1 MSDQRNRSSFLITFV
16 VAAMSL
22 VFMAPAAISEV
33 FSWIPKR
40 VLAPI
45 SSASF
50 LWKFI
55 GLCEIAVAIGDR
67 FYLFLALI
75 LYIFLLLRRQ
85 VPVWLK
91 VLVWVLFAVAVLGA
105 VRMETEIRHF
115 NR

>member
-1 MSDQRNRSSFLITFV
+1 MSDQRNRSSFLTTFV

-22 VFMAPAAISEV
+22 VFMAPAALTEL
-33 FSWIPKR
+33 FSWLPKR
-40 VLAPI
+40 MLAPI
-45 SSASF
+45 PSDSF
-50 LWKFI
+50 FWKFI
-55 GLCEIAVAIGDR
+55 GLCEIAVMIGGR
-67 FYLFLALI
+67 FYLFFALI
-75 LYIFLLLRRQ
+75 LNIFLVLRRQ